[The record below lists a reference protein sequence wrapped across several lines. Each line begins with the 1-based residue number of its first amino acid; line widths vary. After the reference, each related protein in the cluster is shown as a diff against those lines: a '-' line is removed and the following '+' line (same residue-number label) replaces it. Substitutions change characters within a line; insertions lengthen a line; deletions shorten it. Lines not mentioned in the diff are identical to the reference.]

1 MFFEEYNDEDFF
13 EDEMSSDIPEFFIS
27 ARIGFT
33 TQGLAVYSLKKMVDL
48 TTTPDFDRY
57 DAEEFVLRLHGKKE
71 NAVILKD
78 N

>member
-1 MFFEEYNDEDFF
+1 MFFEEYNEEMF
-13 EDEMSSDIPEFFIS
+13 EDEMSSDIPEFFNS

-33 TQGLAVYSLKKMVDL
+33 TKGLPVYSLKKMVDL

-57 DAEEFVLRLHGKKE
+57 DAEEFVLRMHNNKE
-71 NAVILKD
+71 CAVILKD

>member
-1 MFFEEYNDEDFF
+1 MFFEDYNEEMF
-13 EDEMSSDIPEFFIS
+13 EDEMSCDIPEFFNS

-48 TTTPDFDRY
+48 TTTPEFDRY